1 MSLRNQ
7 SVAIIGLG
15 AMGHPIATNIA
26 KSGVSTQVWNRSTK
40 EVAGATTLSSPQEV
54 DAAIV
59 LTVLPDLPDV
69 EAVLA
74 QGLEAA
80 LKDGDVLVVMGT
92 VSPVAVVALGKRLV
106 TKGIRVVDA
115 PVSGGDVGAQNAT
128 LSIMVGASEVDFA
141 DLLPTFKKI
150 GSTVLHLGPLGAGE
164 LAKACNQ
171 IIVGATLTA
180 LAEAVT
186 LGRRAGLDTKV
197 LLDILAGGLAGSKAL
212 DVKREKIESGN
223 FAPGGLSEF
232 QLKDLRFAL
241 EAGADNGTALPMTK
255 EITELYEALV
265 KNGDGKLDHSAIIK
279 EIERRSTN

>member
-40 EVAGATTLSSPQEV
+40 EVAGATTLSPPQEV

-241 EAGADNGTALPMTK
+241 EAGADNRTALPMTK

-279 EIERRSTN
+279 EIERRSAN

>member
-59 LTVLPDLPDV
+59 LTVLPGLPDV

>member
-59 LTVLPDLPDV
+59 LTVLPGLPDV

-186 LGRRAGLDTKV
+186 LGRRAGLDAKV